1 MPQHDQRVVD
11 ELSVASR
18 QVIAV
23 QPAAELACAAAGM
36 DSAAGMGT

>member
-1 MPQHDQRVVD
+1 MPQHDQRIVH

-18 QVIAV
+18 QIIPV

-36 DSAAGMGT
+36 DSAVGMGT